1 MQHRNVVQLASYCL
15 RPSAFIYE
23 YCAINFDEDIITN
36 ASQLMDILNDD
47 NNFNYMQ
54 RLDILSQAALGLQYL
69 HNQDIIH
76 QDFKPSDLL
85 LSGSPL

>member
-1 MQHRNVVQLASYCL
+1 
-15 RPSAFIYE
+15 
-23 YCAINFDEDIITN
+23 
-36 ASQLMDILNDD
+36 MDILNDD

-54 RLDILSQAALGLQYL
+54 RLDILSEATLGLQYL

>member
-69 HNQDIIH
+69 LNQDIIH
-76 QDFKPSDLL
+76 QDFTPSDLL